1 MEFAS
6 GEHDEDAAAEN
17 ELEKMLGDLK
27 DRAEKLNTMTEKLEK
42 IAQDAADKRKEW
54 AVTST

>member
-1 MEFAS
+1 LEFAT

-27 DRAEKLNTMTEKLEK
+27 DRAEKLSTMTEKLEK
-42 IAQDAADKRKEW
+42 IAQDAADKRKE
-54 AVTST
+54 